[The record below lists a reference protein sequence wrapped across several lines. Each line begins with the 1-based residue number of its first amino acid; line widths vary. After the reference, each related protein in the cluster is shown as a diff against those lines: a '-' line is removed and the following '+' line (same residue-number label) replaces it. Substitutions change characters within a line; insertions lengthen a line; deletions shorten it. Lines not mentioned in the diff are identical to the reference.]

1 MTDIAKLASD
11 VSTYT
16 SGMESATSRY
26 ESLWDQVDG
35 DGSTDQMRQV
45 LEELR
50 GVLASLE
57 AIDGMDVSLR
67 ASIEEA
73 RGVLDHL
80 DGMLDDVSETA
91 PSVVQST
98 IDEVIAIIEAE
109 FSNPPAIE
117 TLSARLQRRLREA
130 RAAEGEAIEDDMA
143 DGTEDDTEAEADA
156 VEDADNA
163 DEDAGGV
170 FDPMAFETVEAVDAE
185 IARYDAE
192 IAQINADLAG
202 YEEAKRQLMERR
214 DQIESGADAAIDEA
228 NAEAA

>member
-1 MTDIAKLASD
+1 MTDINRLASD

-35 DGSTDQMRQV
+35 DGSTEQMRQV

-57 AIDGMDVSLR
+57 AIDGMDVALR

-80 DGMLDDVSETA
+80 DGMLDDVSETS
-91 PSVVQST
+91 PSVVKST

-109 FSNPPAIE
+109 FTNPPAIE

-130 RAAEGEAIEDDMA
+130 RAAEATADDAAMAADGEAES
-143 DGTEDDTEAEADA
+143 DA
-156 VEDADNA
+156 IEDADNA
-163 DEDAGGV
+163 EEDAGGV
-170 FDPMAFETVEAVDAE
+170 FDPAAFQTVEAVDAE

-202 YEEAKRQLMERR
+202 HEEAKRQLMERR
-214 DQIESGADAAIDEA
+214 DDIESGADDAIDDA